1 MTTVCHLLLGF
12 CMILGQDRYIRSVGS
27 KFKRN
32 RYWVKSVMKFF
43 TTILVVLLILLQQRL
58 WFGKNSWPDY
68 VTLKQEIVSQT
79 KANQTLEHDNQL
91 QYREIADLK
100 DGLAAIEERA
110 RNQLGLVKANED
122 FFRIIE

>member
-1 MTTVCHLLLGF
+1 
-12 CMILGQDRYIRSVGS
+12 
-27 KFKRN
+27 
-32 RYWVKSVMKFF
+32 MKIF
-43 TTILVVLLILLQQRL
+43 TTILVVLFVLLQQRL

-68 VTLKQEIVSQT
+68 VTLKQEIISQT
-79 KANQTLEHDNQL
+79 EANQALEHKNQL

-110 RNQLGLVKANED
+110 RNQLGLVKADED